1 MSEPRAS
8 YETYLSHSMFVENKK
23 ECLTEIFKHVI
34 LMSEKQFIEN
44 IYFFFFLKMF
54 IPVIKYGICS
64 ETQKMPPALSI
75 SRRSIWSFSDAD
87 VGMNEKLHLH

>member
-8 YETYLSHSMFVENKK
+8 YETYLSHSMFVENIK

-44 IYFFFFLKMF
+44 IIFFFFLKMF
-54 IPVIKYGICS
+54 IPLESMELV
-64 ETQKMPPALSI
+64 
-75 SRRSIWSFSDAD
+75 
-87 VGMNEKLHLH
+87 VKLRKRHLL